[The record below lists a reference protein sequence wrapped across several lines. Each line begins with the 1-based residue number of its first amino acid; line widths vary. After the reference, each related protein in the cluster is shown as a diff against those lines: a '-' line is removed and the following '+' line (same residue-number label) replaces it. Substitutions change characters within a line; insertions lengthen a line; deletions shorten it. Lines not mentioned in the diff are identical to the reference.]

1 MGAIAPIDFGDPN
14 ITLPFEGCKIDKF
27 TSKIAI
33 STHRF
38 EFLKTPPIT
47 LARIKFILAS
57 VTAYP
62 AYPAYPVP
70 MALCIV
76 YD

>member
-14 ITLPFEGCKIDKF
+14 ITLPFEGCKSDKF

-38 EFLKTPPIT
+38 EFLKTPLNMELNLVIDHV
-47 LARIKFILAS
+47 AI
-57 VTAYP
+57 
-62 AYPAYPVP
+62 
-70 MALCIV
+70 
-76 YD
+76 